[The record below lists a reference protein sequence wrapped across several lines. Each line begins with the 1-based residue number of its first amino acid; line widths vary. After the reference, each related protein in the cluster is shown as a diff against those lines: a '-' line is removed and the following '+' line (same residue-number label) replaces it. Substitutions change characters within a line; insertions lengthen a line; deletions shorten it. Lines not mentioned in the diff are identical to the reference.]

1 MSTFER
7 IHIQGFRRLVDV
19 NLPLKPL
26 NVLIG
31 ANGCGKTSLLDV
43 FSLLGA
49 SVQGE
54 LASAF
59 GDFGGASTL
68 ASNLSSHP
76 KIDRIGFSLLF
87 SPGYGKRTLRYGL
100 EVRCIF
106 TSYQVS
112 NEFLE
117 VLTSSGD
124 VEEDI
129 IRRDLEKVSSLKYDS
144 DGNPTR
150 SVSTLPHGSVS
161 PLESAFAGPSA
172 DLTRYEEW
180 GDSDIPKKRDA
191 AIQSLKYSIM
201 TDSLGHSLWGQGKYG
216 VIDVNGNSPIR
227 MPQQLKTVN
236 SPGTNGEH
244 LASCLYGMRENQPDD
259 FEAVQAALRAGFPNF
274 ERLGFPPVAA
284 GLLAMTWKDKT
295 SKEPFYMHQLSEGT
309 LRFLWLVTLLYSPGL
324 PALTMIDEP
333 EVSLHPELLAILAEL
348 FREASQRTQLIVAT
362 HSDRLVRHLKP
373 DEVVA
378 MNMLDTGAVEMV
390 RGSELDLDEWL
401 KDYSMDEL
409 WSMGILGGRAQ

>member
-49 SVQGE
+49 SAQGE
-54 LASAF
+54 LESHLYGMSGFFTNVSKVSSDAKIDSISFILDGHSKESRPPFRYAIELVNDFIEHRIASEELTTRCNNDEVLEIYIRRTGSDTSLFTLSEDGKSSLTKSNTAF
-59 GDFGGASTL
+59 LSTETALFQAPTLHVGTYTEEKSRLAAELATSTVWRLRNALSGRVHYHNLDVGRRAPVRTPQSLTL
-68 ASNLSSHP
+68 AS
-76 KIDRIGFSLLF
+76 R
-87 SPGYGKRTLRYGL
+87 PG
-100 EVRCIF
+100 
-106 TSYQVS
+106 
-112 NEFLE
+112 
-117 VLTSSGD
+117 
-124 VEEDI
+124 
-129 IRRDLEKVSSLKYDS
+129 
-144 DGNPTR
+144 
-150 SVSTLPHGSVS
+150 
-161 PLESAFAGPSA
+161 A
-172 DLTRYEEW
+172 D
-180 GDSDIPKKRDA
+180 A
-191 AIQSLKYSIM
+191 
-201 TDSLGHSLWGQGKYG
+201 QG
-216 VIDVNGNSPIR
+216 
-227 MPQQLKTVN
+227 
-236 SPGTNGEH
+236 

-274 ERLGFPPVAA
+274 ERLGFPAVAA